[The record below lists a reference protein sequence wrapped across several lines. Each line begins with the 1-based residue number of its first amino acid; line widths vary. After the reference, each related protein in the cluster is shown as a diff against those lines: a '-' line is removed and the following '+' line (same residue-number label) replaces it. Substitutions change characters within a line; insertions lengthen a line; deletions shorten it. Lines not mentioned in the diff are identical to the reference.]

1 MAWGWLP
8 SRSASFWFSETE
20 YHRHVVQAEP
30 VARPVSAEAILRELF
45 DLRISHVINVPDTH
59 QRTLLKALSQ
69 QSQIRVLTACTE
81 DEAIAINAGLWI
93 GGQRPIL
100 SIQQVGLLAALNNVK
115 GIAMDGH
122 IPTCMLVG
130 YFGRDVSLSARDNP
144 GRGVK
149 LIEPTLD
156 AWGVA
161 YFPIET
167 PADIG
172 AIGKAYRHSL
182 EHSGPSVVL
191 IGAPTA

>member
-1 MAWGWLP
+1 VA
-8 SRSASFWFSETE
+8 
-20 YHRHVVQAEP
+20 QAEP

-45 DLRISHVINVPDTH
+45 ELQISHLINVPDTH

-69 QSQIRVLTACTE
+69 QSQIKVLTACTE
-81 DEAIAINAGLWI
+81 DEAIAISAGLWI
-93 GGQRPIL
+93 GGQRPML

-115 GIAMDGH
+115 GISMDGRV
-122 IPTCMLVG
+122 PTCMLVG
-130 YFGRDVSLSARDNP
+130 YFGRDVMLSARDNP

-161 YFPIET
+161 YFPIEGPEQL
-167 PADIG
+167 PAI
-172 AIGKAYRHSL
+172 KQAYRHGL
-182 EHSGPSVVL
+182 EQSGPAVVL

>member
-1 MAWGWLP
+1 
-8 SRSASFWFSETE
+8 
-20 YHRHVVQAEP
+20 VVQAEAI
-30 VARPVSAEAILRELF
+30 ARPVAAEAILAELF
-45 DLRISHVINVPDTH
+45 ALRISHVINVPDTH
-59 QRTLLKALSQ
+59 QRTLLAALSR
-69 QSQIRVLTACTE
+69 QSQIRLLTACTE

-115 GIAMDGH
+115 GIAMDGR

-130 YFGRDVSLSARDNP
+130 YFGRDVTRTARDNP

-161 YFPIET
+161 YFPIEG
-167 PADIG
+167 PADLP
-172 AIGKAYRHSL
+172 AIARAYQYSH
-182 EHSGPSVVL
+182 EHGGPAVVL